1 MINYNQLDQS
11 NYNTERSH
19 YICLLLGIEEQR
31 ISRQNYDSIR
41 ELAMAVL
48 SGERKTRLLNELAS
62 ILMFDVTV
70 GYADEVGTNG

>member
-11 NYNTERSH
+11 NYNTERSY

-31 ISRQNYDSIR
+31 VSRQNYDSIR
-41 ELAMAVL
+41 ELAMAIL
-48 SGERKTRLLNELAS
+48 SGERKIRLLNELAS

-70 GYADEVGTNG
+70 GYAEEMITDG